1 MLRPLLALLLALLM
15 TACSS
20 VSGPGRDVVERAIA
34 LQFSQTQED
43 LIQLLNPRDPTFP
56 PFTISNVKITD
67 EQGLQIGNLRGFRVR
82 GTYDVTLE
90 FPGRT
95 VTQKANPFEIYL
107 QRQIEGKTWRLAR
120 RQTNPKNQTDAESW
134 VTQLVL

>member
-1 MLRPLLALLLALLM
+1 M

-20 VSGPGRDVVERAIA
+20 ISGPGRDIVERAIA

-43 LIQLLNPRDPTFP
+43 LIQLLNPRDPKFP

-67 EQGLQIGNLRGFRVR
+67 EEGLKIDNLNGFRVR

-90 FPGRT
+90 FPGRD
-95 VTQKANPFEIYL
+95 VAQKSNPFEIYL

-120 RQTNPKNQTDAESW
+120 RQSSASSKSDAETW

>member
-1 MLRPLLALLLALLM
+1 MLRRLLAILLAFVL

-67 EQGLQIGNLRGFRVR
+67 EQGLQIANLRGFRVR

-90 FPGRT
+90 FPGRN

-120 RQTNPKNQTDAESW
+120 RQTNPKNQADAESW